1 MELIHEKKSTLFD
14 LQLWIKDC
22 YKAMNDD
29 FNSPIL
35 IAELF
40 SVVKFINQ
48 VKDGLATVSN
58 NDLKSIIHHVNIFVF
73 DILGLK
79 NNIDLETESVGKL
92 KETVDLLI
100 NMRDEARLSKD
111 FELSDKIRNRLEDI
125 GIKLKDSKD
134 GTTFSIEK

>member
-1 MELIHEKKSTLFD
+1 MEYLWKYNILLLIIDNF
-14 LQLWIKDC
+14 
-22 YKAMNDD
+22 
-29 FNSPIL
+29 
-35 IAELF
+35 
-40 SVVKFINQ
+40 KFI
-48 VKDGLATVSN
+48 
-58 NDLKSIIHHVNIFVF
+58 
-73 DILGLK
+73 K

-111 FELSDKIRNRLEDI
+111 FELSDKIRNRLEYI